1 MTLDKCDLDV
11 AWEGFHSLWP
21 YEEENDDPDD
31 WAWFRKRLESYPIAE
46 PATALT
52 ARVMVRILE
61 ARHGLGQV

>member
-46 PATALT
+46 PA
-52 ARVMVRILE
+52 MGRILE